1 MVSLVGTVSFFKEPI
16 HLKTLGFHATEYG
29 QAFLTT
35 RFFEMG
41 RERRVRRSRLV
52 SLSTDELNPFAS
64 HNRIFGELI
73 HADAR
78 CEWSVLTTSLA
89 GSTSNAI
96 SASLSLG
103 RLTFRHTELIFWHPN
118 DVSGSCH
125 VVFWPRNSK
134 YHFWGQNGTTSLAC
148 KIVNFNP
155 KHLKLWN
162 HVFQTVYFKN
172 MWKKISLH
180 RHFKQRRS

>member
-78 CEWSVLTTSLA
+78 CE
-89 GSTSNAI
+89 
-96 SASLSLG
+96 
-103 RLTFRHTELIFWHPN
+103 
-118 DVSGSCH
+118 
-125 VVFWPRNSK
+125 
-134 YHFWGQNGTTSLAC
+134 
-148 KIVNFNP
+148 
-155 KHLKLWN
+155 
-162 HVFQTVYFKN
+162 
-172 MWKKISLH
+172 
-180 RHFKQRRS
+180 